1 MEPASR
7 QREAALYRGLG
18 TAQKIRMRLGAS
30 PNMMEAFPDKPKGM
44 HWRTYDRL
52 RRRPDLAKAR
62 SMMGLMR
69 YVDSR
74 RAHWRVKEKPRSSG
88 A

>member
-1 MEPASR
+1 
-7 QREAALYRGLG
+7 
-18 TAQKIRMRLGAS
+18 
-30 PNMMEAFPDKPKGM
+30 MMEAFPDKPKACTGGPM
-44 HWRTYDRL
+44 IGYAAAPTSPR
-52 RRRPDLAKAR
+52 AR

-74 RAHWRVKEKPRSSG
+74 AHWRVKEKPRSGG

>member
-1 MEPASR
+1 VGFGRHRKYEC
-7 QREAALYRGLG
+7 ELG
-18 TAQKIRMRLGAS
+18 VS

>member
-30 PNMMEAFPDKPKGM
+30 PNMMEAFPDKPKSM

-52 RRRPDLAKAR
+52 RRRPDLAKGAFDD
-62 SMMGLMR
+62 GL
-69 YVDSR
+69 D
-74 RAHWRVKEKPRSSG
+74 AICG
-88 A
+88 